1 MKRFLLKSLLYSIP
15 IIIPIVLFT
24 IFINPHL
31 HGDIGPLGYITFADE
46 YAVTKTVNNK
56 VHNCEYNYA
65 MFNAGDILTI
75 GDSFSQT
82 NERDISYNYFLA
94 EYWNNRV
101 FNLSQD
107 RWANP
112 FDRFIYMSKTNNI
125 PKIVVVESVER
136 YLIERL
142 NNLQLNLTPAEMIQR
157 KLIDTITIKES
168 SKKRKSILEKTQEW
182 TKRNLRL
189 KGYENPILH
198 VKLSK
203 PLFSCHDK
211 EYDLYFLRDDI
222 KNLNLSEQLLDSAI
236 VKLDS
241 LFQYAASINIDLYIL
256 VAADKY
262 DVYQD
267 FIINNN
273 YQNQCILDNI
283 RKKYNHPHLI
293 ISKDTLYHMVK
304 DGVKDVYWSN
314 NTHWSPMGAEAVA
327 RQVFEVIYSGE

>member
-15 IIIPIVLFT
+15 IITPIVLFT

-56 VHNCEYNYA
+56 VHNCGYNYA

-82 NERDISYNYFLA
+82 NEREISYNYFLA
-94 EYWNNRV
+94 EYWNNNV
-101 FNLSQD
+101 FNLYQD

-112 FDRFIYMSKTNNI
+112 FNRFIYLSKTNNL
-125 PKIVVVESVER
+125 PNIVIVESVER

-142 NNLQLNLTPAEMIQR
+142 NDVNLCLTPQEMIQQ
-157 KLIDTITIKES
+157 KLIDTTINNES
-168 SKKRKSILEKTQEW
+168 IKRKSILEKTQEW
-182 TKRNLRL
+182 IKRNLRL
-189 KGYENPILH
+189 KGYENPIHH

-203 PLFSCHDK
+203 SLFSCDDK
-211 EYDLYFLRDDI
+211 EYDLYFYCDDI
-222 KNLNLSEQLLDSAI
+222 KNLNLRESLLDSAI

-241 LFQYAASINIDLYIL
+241 LFNYAASINIDLYIL

-267 FIINNN
+267 FIIDNE
-273 YQNQCILDNI
+273 YQNQYLLDNI
-283 RKKYNHPHLI
+283 KKRYNHTHLI
-293 ISKDTLYHMVK
+293 ISKDTLYHMVEN
-304 DGVKDVYWSN
+304 GVKDVYWSN
-314 NTHWSPMGAEAVA
+314 NTHWSPIGSEAVA
-327 RQVFEVIYSGE
+327 RQVLQHIEQ